1 MVDQG
6 RVFGVGIRGA
16 GQVARQHAAAIAM
29 NPHLRLAAV
38 CSRSQESAERLA
50 TEFAGAAKEGPP
62 VRLFRHYPDL
72 LGAAGV
78 DIVSECMPNHLHATE
93 AAAAFDAGKH
103 VILEKPVGINRD
115 ELVLLGDACR
125 RAGTRSVVSF
135 VLRWHPLIATI
146 RSLLGRGAIGEPY
159 FSGFD
164 YWHGIKP
171 SFPSYEWIRRK
182 EFAGGAM
189 ITGGCHAADL
199 ARYLKGE
206 VAEVSAYS
214 TRARDDFDYP
224 TTFSA
229 AVKFRDGTLGRLSA
243 SLDGVC
249 FPYQFNIDLLGTRGA
264 IRDNRLFSNELF
276 PGQKEFSVI
285 PGDTPN
291 SGSVAHHPFKQE
303 IDDFVDALLTGAPVR
318 SDVADACK
326 SMEICLAITESAR
339 SGKPVAIAACEEDPA
354 PAGVATA

>member
-1 MVDQG
+1 MVDEG

-16 GQVARQHAAAIAM
+16 GQVARQHAEAIAA

-50 TEFAGAAKEGPP
+50 LEVAGAAKEGPP
-62 VRLFRHYPDL
+62 VRVYRHYPDL
-72 LGAAGV
+72 LSDAGV

-103 VILEKPVGINRD
+103 LILEKPAGINQE
-115 ELVLLGDACR
+115 ELVLLRNACR
-125 RAGTRSVVSF
+125 RGRAQSVVSF
-135 VLRWHPLIATI
+135 VLRWHPLVATI
-146 RSLLGRGAIGEPY
+146 KSLLGRGVIGEPY

-171 SFPSYEWIRRK
+171 SFPSYEWIRRE

-214 TRARDDFDYP
+214 TRSRDDFDYP

-264 IRDNRLFSNELF
+264 IRDNRLFSKELF
-276 PGQKEFSVI
+276 PGQKDFSLI

-303 IDDFVDALLTGAPVR
+303 IDEFVESLLTGAPAR
-318 SDVADACK
+318 SDVEDACK

-339 SGKPVAIAACEEDPA
+339 SGRPVAIAA
-354 PAGVATA
+354 PAGVPATPATLAR